1 MFDFFNF
8 NLRKKKR
15 KFFQKFSDFL
25 SPLDVIN
32 PTDTSR
38 KLRKWL
44 QEEFEKGSKPED
56 YKHII
61 DGLTQG
67 IEEFIENHVDLY
79 IYKQQTEAK
88 RKRFRRFWSFIIL
101 FFSVVSIIIISSI
114 SIENPKEQILFTLV
128 VGALL
133 GIFPISY
140 IAYSYYKSE
149 VQKDR
154 LENDLRL
161 LGLVSEENINEISE
175 LYNTV
180 YNPFQF
186 GVYIILFVTLA
197 SIIFAAYYK
206 KDELTVIKSITVE
219 IIFYAFLGSYFFG
232 IQLLIRRYN
241 TFDLQPQVYSAVI
254 LRTLLSAVITF
265 SIASLIGGIEKNNTN
280 LSLPNTVVIVQQE
293 NPNQPSETDSLPWQI
308 LAFLI
313 GIFPTRGI
321 RWITF
326 VANRALSAPIEQYN
340 EYPLKNILGINT
352 WHEARLSELGIDN
365 VQSLATTDIC
375 KLLLSTQFDTQQIV
389 NWVDQAI
396 LCMKLGSKVERL
408 RELNINTF
416 HELQIAILEV
426 KSDEDSYFSS
436 SKSNS
441 YEVNQKN
448 NGYDQQDTFKRL
460 SSALALTSDDIKLL
474 SDYSNYP
481 NYTHIKSYYR
491 GAPEI
496 ASKQAATGKQFLMK
510 SLSRQITISGIL
522 LASYKD
528 EETGGNVSISIHE
541 QKAIEQEIKE
551 LKMFLKENPNNAKEY
566 INLGTRYYLLNQ
578 VSEAKR
584 VYQQAILLD
593 SNLAEAYNNRSVIFI
608 DEGNYE
614 EAIRDTRQAIR
625 INSHFDVAYSNLGLA
640 QLRQNDAFSAIDTLT
655 KAINCNCRLA
665 AAYYYRGVAYNT
677 VSMGEEHFRLAVADF
692 ERAYLLGY
700 EGDVLWSAWGLALS
714 SLGEYEEAMEKYDE
728 AIARCGIISARLYAR
743 RAYAYLQFGTSLYND
758 EKNPQPQK
766 GAVYY
771 QKAYFDF
778 EKATAKEDNAPASA
792 FANFGLLKALEG
804 DMKAKEGKK
813 EEAKKYYD
821 EAIHKYTKAIEIY
834 HNTLPKPNNKDA
846 ARENGELYEFHRNLA
861 MFYQKVGDYENAK
874 LNYSEAIRLGDETVE
889 THFNYGICL
898 FKFGNSLLDGAIHD
912 YNEDYS

>member
-1 MFDFFNF
+1 MKN
-8 NLRKKKR
+8 
-15 KFFQKFSDFL
+15 FSDFL
-25 SPLDVIN
+25 SPSNIIN
-32 PTDTSR
+32 PTDTPK
-38 KLRKWL
+38 KLRKFL
-44 QEEFEKGSKPED
+44 QEEFEKGSKEED
-56 YKHII
+56 YNNII
-61 DGLTQG
+61 DGLTKG
-67 IEEFIENHVDLY
+67 IDDFIESYIDLY
-79 IYKQQTEAK
+79 IYKQKTEAK
-88 RKRFRRFWSFIIL
+88 RKKFRRIWSFVIL
-101 FFSVVSIIIISSI
+101 FFSVVSIILISSI
-114 SIENPKEQILFTLV
+114 SIEISRHQILFTLV

-197 SIIFAAYYK
+197 SLIFAAYYNK
-206 KDELTVIKSITVE
+206 NELGVIKSLTVE

-265 SIASLIGGIEKNNTN
+265 SIASLIGGIEKIAPNS
-280 LSLPNTVVIVQQE
+280 SLPQTAVMTQQQS
-293 NPNQPSETDSLPWQI
+293 PNQPPENQQQSPNTDSLPWQI

-326 VANRALSAPIEQYN
+326 IANRALSAPIEQYN
-340 EYPLKNILGINT
+340 EYPLKNVVGINT

-408 RELNINTF
+408 RELNISTF

-426 KSDEDSYFSS
+426 NSDEDFNFSS
-436 SKSNS
+436 RKANG
-441 YEVNQKN
+441 YEGNLKN
-448 NGYDQQDTFKRL
+448 NDCEQQDKYKRL
-460 SSALALTSDDIKLL
+460 SSALGLTSDDIKLL
-474 SDYSNYP
+474 SNYSNYP
-481 NYTHIKSYYR
+481 NYTHIKSYYK
-491 GAPEI
+491 GAPEV

-528 EETGGNVSISIHE
+528 EETGGNVSISINE
-541 QKAIEQEIKE
+541 QKEIEQEIKE
-551 LKMFLKENPNNAKEY
+551 LKIFLKENPHHAKEY
-566 INLGTRYYLLNQ
+566 VNLGTRYYLLNQ
-578 VSEAKR
+578 VTEAMR
-584 VYQQAILLD
+584 AYNQAISLD
-593 SNLAEAYNNRSVIFI
+593 SNLAEAYNNRSVLFI
-608 DEGNYE
+608 DEDNYE
-614 EAIRDTRQAIR
+614 KAIQDTRKAIR
-625 INSHFDVAYSNLGLA
+625 INPNFDVAYSNLGLA
-640 QLRQNDAFSAIDTLT
+640 QLRQNNAFSAIDSLT
-655 KAINCNCRLA
+655 KAIDCNCRLA

-677 VSMGEEHFRLAVADF
+677 ISMGEEHFRLAVADF
-692 ERAYLLGY
+692 ERAYLLSY

-714 SLGEYEEAMEKYDE
+714 SLGEYEEAIEKYDE
-728 AIARCGIISARLYAR
+728 AIARAGIISARLYAR
-743 RAYAYLQFGTSLYND
+743 RAYACLQFGTSLYND
-758 EKNPQPQK
+758 EKNTQLQK
-766 GAVYY
+766 GAIYY

-778 EKATAKEDNAPASA
+778 EKATAQEDNAPASA
-792 FANFGLLKALEG
+792 FANFGLLKALQG
-804 DMKAKEGKK
+804 DMKAKEGKN
-813 EEAKKYYD
+813 EEANKYYD
-821 EAIHKYTKAIEIY
+821 EAIQKYIKAIEIY
-834 HNTLPKPNNKDA
+834 HKTLPKFNNQDDY
-846 ARENGELYEFHRNLA
+846 RDNGELYEFHGNLA

-874 LNYSEAIRLGDETVE
+874 SNYSQAIKLGDNTVG

-898 FKFGNSLLDGAIHD
+898 FKSGNSILENTIHS
-912 YNEDYS
+912 YNEDYRG